1 MNPGNGSPSS
11 SRAGE
16 DVSRYPGS
24 GNVIIPGVESPS
36 NSLAVEDAGRT
47 PGNVGVSHEIQGAES
62 GYADA
67 NANGGLAEDH
77 G

>member
-1 MNPGNGSPSS
+1 MNPGNESPSS

-47 PGNVGVSHEIQGAES
+47 PGNVGDSGIQGAES